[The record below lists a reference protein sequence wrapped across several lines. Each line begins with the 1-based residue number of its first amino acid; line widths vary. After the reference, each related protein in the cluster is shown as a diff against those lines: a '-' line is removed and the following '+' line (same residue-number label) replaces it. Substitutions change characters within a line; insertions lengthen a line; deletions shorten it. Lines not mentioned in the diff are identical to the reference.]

1 MVGVTGPPGCG
12 KTTTVEMAASILRSM
27 GKSVGGIISREVRA
41 AGRRVGF
48 DIIDVETQESVPLAR
63 ESGEPG
69 PRIGRYRV
77 YVENLDGFASDIIEK
92 ALNVG
97 AIVLVDEVGPME
109 LMSQRF
115 RNILRKVLKDAR
127 YAILTLH
134 FHSRDPLL
142 LEARGAVTK
151 LIILRRGEA
160 QAVARAIVAALTGG
174 G

>member
-12 KTTTVEMAASILRSM
+12 KTTTVEIAANILRRM
-27 GKSVGGIISREVRA
+27 GKSVGGILSKEVRS

-48 DIIDVETQESVPLAR
+48 DIIDVETRESVPLAR

-77 YVENLDGFASDIIEK
+77 HVENLDGFASDIIEK
-92 ALNVG
+92 TLDAG
-97 AIVLVDEVGPME
+97 AIVIVDEVGPME

-115 RNILRKVLKDAR
+115 RNVLRRVLKDAS
-127 YAILTLH
+127 YAILALH
-134 FHSRDPLL
+134 FRSRDPLL
-142 LEARGAVTK
+142 LEARGAVTR

-160 QAVARAIVAALTGG
+160 KAAAKVIVDSIMGNG
-174 G
+174 